1 MLIWLVLETVTSY
14 QLDLLQE
21 REKKAKKKSSS
32 ATKPN
37 SKEPI
42 EPIAAVAEPGKC
54 WVTTMFFEE
63 GKMEP
68 TEVEKGRELQFS
80 T

>member
-1 MLIWLVLETVTSY
+1 MSLSVASSGHGFKERIHG
-14 QLDLLQE
+14 E

-32 ATKPN
+32 ATKSN

-42 EPIAAVAEPGKC
+42 EPIAEVAEPGKC

-80 T
+80 A